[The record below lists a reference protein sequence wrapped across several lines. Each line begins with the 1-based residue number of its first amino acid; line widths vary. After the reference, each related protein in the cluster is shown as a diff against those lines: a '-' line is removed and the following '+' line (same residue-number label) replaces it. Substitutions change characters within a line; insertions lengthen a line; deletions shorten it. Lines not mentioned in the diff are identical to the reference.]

1 MRSSRKNKFRLLQ
14 FPAADVG
21 AIHFKLTT
29 FSYFFFRKKK
39 SKAIWKARAP
49 FVQIGAWP
57 VQSHFRRLGRVPAAV
72 DNISTR
78 FIHWLVWSGSAP
90 LTPKRIIENS
100 AAMRT
105 LGRPIR
111 PFPAT
116 TEFFFLR
123 STRLDVQHIG
133 TLCMS
138 ESGPCGALNEAT
150 SGGRAAAI
158 ICKMSLL
165 VCSFFSL
172 RLQGWTR

>member
-29 FSYFFFRKKK
+29 FSYFFSEKKIE
-39 SKAIWKARAP
+39 SNLEGARAVCSNWGVASAKS
-49 FVQIGAWP
+49 FSATWSCSGGRGQ
-57 VQSHFRRLGRVPAAV
+57 HFDSFHSLISLKRLRPAHAKTNNWKQRRHA
-72 DNISTR
+72 DTR
-78 FIHWLVWSGSAP
+78 
-90 LTPKRIIENS
+90 TTNS
-100 AAMRT
+100 AIS
-105 LGRPIR
+105 GYYWI
-111 PFPAT
+111 
-116 TEFFFLR
+116 FFLR